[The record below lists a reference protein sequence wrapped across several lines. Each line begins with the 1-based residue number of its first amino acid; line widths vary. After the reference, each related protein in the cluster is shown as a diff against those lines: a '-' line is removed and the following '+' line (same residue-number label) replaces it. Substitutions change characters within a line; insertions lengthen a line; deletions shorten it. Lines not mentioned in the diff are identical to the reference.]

1 MTDLASAFPT
11 RPLKLRKTGIVPG
24 IFSYLGGLMFLGI
37 AGFIAVWQAPGIY
50 NDIII
55 SQNPVVVYDS
65 TVEDGHCTT
74 RRFVFTD
81 CEAHVTYSVKGK
93 TFERDIELMFVDFG
107 TKDYEV
113 EVVRSADKPQ
123 IVGLSLGLDMLWNR
137 IIVGAAFVLG
147 LGALGAALFF
157 KGARAD
163 RVRAMAR
170 KALPL
175 TPIPVNVVAISNVVG
190 AKAVA
195 YTIPRPGKKPGP
207 NIASRIGRKQD
218 LFWLNGDGQALAV
231 LHAGSKHPIL
241 LDAEL
246 TRLDLTEEERRK
258 IEAARD
264 GVEPAAS

>member
-24 IFSYLGGLMFLGI
+24 IFSYLGGLLLLGI

-81 CEAHVTYSVKGK
+81 CGAHVTYSVKGK

-113 EVVRSADKPQ
+113 EVVRSADRPQ

-137 IIVGAAFVLG
+137 IIVGSAFVLG

-157 KGARAD
+157 KGAQAD
-163 RVRAMAR
+163 RVRGLAR

-175 TPIPVNVVAISNVVG
+175 TPVPVTVVGMSNVVG
-190 AKAVA
+190 AKAVTYA
-195 YTIPRPGKKPGP
+195 LPRPGKKRGT
-207 NIASRIGRKQD
+207 NLSSRMSRKQEP
-218 LFWLNGDGQALAV
+218 FWLNGEGQALAAI
-231 LHAGSKHPIL
+231 HAGSKLPIL

-246 TRLDLTEEERRK
+246 TRLDLTDEERNRIK
-258 IEAARD
+258 AARD
-264 GVEPAAS
+264 GVEA